1 MDGGCDDGKMTFR
14 WDLKDDDLV
23 ESVQRDGGEVMVDSR
38 IVKSM
43 LKPNPV
49 CPPGTGQS
57 VKEADVS

>member
-1 MDGGCDDGKMTFR
+1 MDGGCDDGKMTS
-14 WDLKDDDLV
+14 DPV
-23 ESVQRDGGEVMVDSR
+23 ESVQRDGGEVMVESR

-57 VKEADVS
+57 VK